1 MENRK
6 LSEGKLLSVSVNYHF
21 FVSIYLKE
29 WIVLLK
35 STFKLKFLE
44 ECKKTIIRFE
54 LKNENFY
61 LQFEVKYA

>member
-29 WIVLLK
+29 WID
-35 STFKLKFLE
+35 TFELKFLG
-44 ECKKTIIRFE
+44 
-54 LKNENFY
+54 
-61 LQFEVKYA
+61 